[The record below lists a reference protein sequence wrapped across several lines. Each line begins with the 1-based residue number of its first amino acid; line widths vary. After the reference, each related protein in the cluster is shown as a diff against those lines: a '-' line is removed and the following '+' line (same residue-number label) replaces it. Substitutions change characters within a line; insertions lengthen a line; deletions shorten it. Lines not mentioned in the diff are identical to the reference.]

1 MTVGSLP
8 ALGII
13 RGLAQDL
20 AAFGRLTLRSRVHLA
35 AENLF
40 LRKQLALYLERT
52 VRPRRVDPATRATLS
67 LLARLVD
74 WKPILT
80 VVRPDTLVRW
90 HRAGW
95 RLFWR
100 LKSRRRGRPP
110 IPPALQ
116 RLIVAMARANHT
128 WGEER
133 IAAELRVKLGIAVS
147 PRTVRRYLSRATP
160 PRKGVSAQRW
170 STFVRNHA
178 PAVLACDFA
187 VTVTVGFRALYVFL
201 LLEVSTRRILH
212 WNVTAHP
219 TADWTTQQF
228 RTAITGEAA
237 HRFLVHDRDAIF
249 APSVDRA
256 VTAMGLRVLKTP
268 VRTPQANAFCE
279 RLIGTMRRECLD
291 WVIPLHQRHL
301 RAILAEW
308 VCHYNRGRPHASL
321 GPGVPE
327 PSTALPPMVTQ
338 RHRWP
343 RSQQVVA
350 TPVLE
355 GLHHEYR
362 LEEAAA

>member
-1 MTVGSLP
+1 MVDVCPESC
-8 ALGII
+8 A
-13 RGLAQDL
+13 
-20 AAFGRLTLRSRVHLA
+20 
-35 AENLF
+35 
-40 LRKQLALYLERT
+40 
-52 VRPRRVDPATRATLS
+52 RR
-67 LLARLVD
+67 
-74 WKPILT
+74 
-80 VVRPDTLVRW
+80 
-90 HRAGW
+90 
-95 RLFWR
+95 
-100 LKSRRRGRPP
+100 
-110 IPPALQ
+110 
-116 RLIVAMARANHT
+116 
-128 WGEER
+128 
-133 IAAELRVKLGIAVS
+133 
-147 PRTVRRYLSRATP
+147 
-160 PRKGVSAQRW
+160 
-170 STFVRNHA
+170 
-178 PAVLACDFA
+178 LACDFA

-249 APSVDRA
+249 APPVDRA

-321 GPGVPE
+321 GQGVPE

-362 LEEAAA
+362 LEEEAA